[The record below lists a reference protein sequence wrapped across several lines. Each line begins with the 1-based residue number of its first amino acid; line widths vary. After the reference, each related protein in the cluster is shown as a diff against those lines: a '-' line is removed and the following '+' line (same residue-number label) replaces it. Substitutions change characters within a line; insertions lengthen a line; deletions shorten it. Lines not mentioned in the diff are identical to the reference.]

1 MHLTPVENI
10 SVLSDRR
17 HGKDTAAQKYD
28 ASESQGTRVCNRHL
42 TSRRIS
48 QGH

>member
-10 SVLSDRR
+10 SVLSDQWR
-17 HGKDTAAQKYD
+17 GADTAAQRYD
-28 ASESQGTRVCNRHL
+28 AGDSQGTRVCNSDP